1 MIRFF
6 LQVIGVDSLW
16 VADSIA
22 DADAGRHFLMMDDFD
37 PNMLAPRES
46 FGESV
51 YEWFYIDHFG
61 VLLAV
66 VGIIAIAGIIGC
78 IEMLRLSRR
87 VGRLENDYVF
97 VDLLIRQ
104 EKEREEDREEEGE
117 EIVPGLRLPLK
128 MGKFGLV
135 DKKKKSIVCIIDFPD
150 SYNER
155 ILGLVNG
162 TRTDYFEEA
171 QLKGCIILVKDA
183 MMVVEDYIDE
193 DLHNRKDEITAF
205 IYERIAGKKANVED
219 KKQ

>member
-1 MIRFF
+1 M
-6 LQVIGVDSLW
+6 DSLY
-16 VADSIA
+16 VTDSIA
-22 DADAGRHFLMMDDFD
+22 DADVGRRFLMMDDFD
-37 PNMLAPRES
+37 PNMLAPHKS
-46 FGESV
+46 FGESI

-61 VLLAV
+61 VLLAA
-66 VGIIAIAGIIGC
+66 VGIIALVGIVGC

-87 VGRLENDYVF
+87 IDCLENDCAF
-97 VDLLIRQ
+97 VDLPMLDKN
-104 EKEREEDREEEGE
+104 EKENETGSEEEGE

-135 DKKKKSIVCIIDFPD
+135 DKKKKSIVCIIGFPD

-171 QLKGCIILVKDA
+171 QLKGSIISVKDA
-183 MMVVEDYIDE
+183 KMFVEDYIDE
-193 DLHNRKDEITAF
+193 NLENRKDEITAF